1 MSGPSAGAKPELVEQ
16 VRNYVH
22 FDNLAESLAK
32 QTTNARTMRKQ
43 CEEKILT
50 MLETS
55 GMRNAILQ
63 ISGATLQRE
72 TEVKQQDLSWSC
84 LEEQLHQYYRSRGK
98 PDETAQVVEFVR
110 KNRPTKTSEYLK
122 KNVAADPTRK
132 KNPGT

>member
-1 MSGPSAGAKPELVEQ
+1 MSGATAGAKPELVEQ

-32 QTTNARTMRKQ
+32 QATNARAMRKQ
-43 CEEKILT
+43 CEEKVLT

-55 GMRNAILQ
+55 GMRNAVLQ
-63 ISGATLQRE
+63 INGATLQRE

-84 LEEQLHQYYRSRGK
+84 LEEQLHNYYRSKGK
-98 PDETAQVVEFVR
+98 PDETTQVVEFVR

-122 KNVAADPTRK
+122 KSVAADSTRK
-132 KNPGT
+132 KNPGV